1 MAQPI
6 LSDEIYVVVE
16 IDGLLYL
23 TRGAVLSYREFTQ
36 PLGVQRLTDEEW
48 QQQLEKNPRKG
59 EPTWMKRIIVPL
71 NKKPE
76 MNEEFFYSSG
86 C

>member
-1 MAQPI
+1 MLTYHLYP
-6 LSDEIYVVVE
+6 LSNPVNPRYETSRFRCKD
-16 IDGLLYL
+16 
-23 TRGAVLSYREFTQ
+23 TQ